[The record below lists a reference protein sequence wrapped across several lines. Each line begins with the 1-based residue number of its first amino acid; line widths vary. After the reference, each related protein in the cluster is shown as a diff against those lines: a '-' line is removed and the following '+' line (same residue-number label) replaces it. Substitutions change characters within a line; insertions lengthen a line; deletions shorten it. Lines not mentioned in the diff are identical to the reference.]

1 VNASYVKSVDKLEQI
16 GYKKKSG
23 LEASEVSELSPH
35 VWRLSDRKRSPGLRC
50 AEEGLFLAETPLLE
64 RHSTGFAVRP
74 QADLERILDR
84 GFGFKVS
91 LDHVMSGLGTVAS
104 ALNAGDLCRARIAAV
119 HLRIPDL
126 PDAFARLDMQ
136 LEDVALKLDRIA
148 KTTAAGDWNPASGGW
163 DSDKH
168 PRAGTGPNPG
178 WFAPTGGGDDN
189 NIGPTPVAG
198 KPHDDGRL
206 HLPLDERNDEI
217 GDLVEWIANA
227 KPEDADTIRGE
238 IKRTFDNVGDF
249 VDGSFLRRA
258 LATVLANPDTATRQQ
273 VLDDSEFITH
283 HDPVLTGQMF
293 LGFAL
298 GMVPGG
304 GGSRLIGAGIRT
316 AEEAAAAEGTAAA
329 EAASGFWKLG
339 WAKRGQQIE
348 EALTADAPE
357 TRTPPNFP
365 VIDQWANGVATS
377 YKSID
382 LTAATYQDAG
392 RLTYRVSN
400 YVGKLADFNGASFNG
415 TVVEGEKIAT
425 RVLNLVVPK
434 GSMTAIQKSALDSV
448 AVQAKELGVTLKI
461 TPF

>member
-1 VNASYVKSVDKLEQI
+1 
-16 GYKKKSG
+16 
-23 LEASEVSELSPH
+23 
-35 VWRLSDRKRSPGLRC
+35 
-50 AEEGLFLAETPLLE
+50 
-64 RHSTGFAVRP
+64 
-74 QADLERILDR
+74 
-84 GFGFKVS
+84 
-91 LDHVMSGLGTVAS
+91 
-104 ALNAGDLCRARIAAV
+104 
-119 HLRIPDL
+119 LRIPDL
-126 PDAFARLDMQ
+126 PNAFARLDMQ
-136 LEDVALKLDRIA
+136 IEDVALKLERIA
-148 KTTAAGDWNPASGGW
+148 KTTAAGDWDP
-163 DSDKH
+163 DKH

-178 WFAPTGGGDDN
+178 WFAPTGGDDSN
-189 NIGPTPVAG
+189 VGPTLVSD
-198 KPHDDGRL
+198 KPADDGRL

-227 KPEDADTIRGE
+227 KPEDADAIRGE
-238 IKRTFDNVGDF
+238 IKRTFDDVGDF

-304 GGSRLIGAGIRT
+304 GGSRVLGAGIRT
-316 AEEAAAAEGTAAA
+316 AEEAAAAEGVTAA
-329 EAASGFWKLG
+329 EAASGVWRLG
-339 WAKRGQQIE
+339 WAARGQQIE
-348 EALTADAPE
+348 DALTADAPE
-357 TRTPPNFP
+357 TRTPPNFFP
-365 VIDQWANGVATS
+365 VIDQWADGVATS

-415 TVVEGEKIAT
+415 TTVQTEKIAT
-425 RVLNLVVPK
+425 RVLNLVIPK
-434 GSMTAIQKSALDSV
+434 GSMTAVQKSALDSV